1 MRDSLPIRGRPD
13 GPVILLGS
21 ADSLFVGQ
29 LAGVFHSRGR
39 PVQVISM
46 QPRGP
51 ALPDDVEVTDARPR
65 SLAARIGF
73 RVVRPLAHLVERAW
87 MERSLPR
94 FQAVTG
100 KDRPDVWEWAVWDQL
115 EHAWRLSRLALACRP
130 RCVIGQEIAG
140 YGVPAALC
148 HGVPR
153 ILQPWGSD
161 LYFTPESW
169 PGAERLIRYAVRRAE
184 LLIPSS
190 VTAAEY
196 LVQRFAVEPG
206 RVSGISWG
214 VDPALVESTDRA
226 TRERICAAWG
236 LPPDLVIVQNARRF
250 RRLWGCEPVLAAF
263 LELARST
270 ENTHFV
276 LIGGAE
282 GVPEVLDAADRIAAA
297 GLTHRFTVLNR
308 RLSSEEYN
316 ELARVTDVAIS
327 LMGRGDMRSAS
338 VLVHAA
344 RGAALVLAEHPEFL
358 RITQDG
364 FRAAFVNPREVASIT
379 TAIRKYVDDPSLRQS
394 EAEANRRYVLEHEN
408 RERQMERLV
417 ARIDAVCDEF
427 YRRRD

>member
-1 MRDSLPIRGRPD
+1 MRGRPD
-13 GPVILLGS
+13 GPVVLLGS

-29 LAGVFHSRGR
+29 LAGVFRGR
-39 PVQVISM
+39 GREVRVISL

-51 ALPDDVEVTDARPR
+51 ALPDDVELIDARPR
-65 SLAARIGF
+65 SLLARGGF
-73 RVVRPLAHLVERAW
+73 RLIRPLAHFVERTW

-100 KDRPDVWEWAVWDQL
+100 KERPDVWEWALWDQL

-140 YGVPAALC
+140 YGVPTVLC
-148 HGVPR
+148 RGVPR

-169 PGAERLIRYAVRRAE
+169 PGAERLIRFAVRRAE

-214 VDPALVESTDRA
+214 VDPSLVETTDRA
-226 TRERICAAWG
+226 TRERLCAAWG
-236 LPPDLVIVQNARRF
+236 LPQDRVIVQNARRF
-250 RRLWGCEPVLAAF
+250 RRLWGCAPALEAF
-263 LELARST
+263 LALARST
-270 ENTHFV
+270 ENTHF
-276 LIGGAE
+276 LLMGGAE
-282 GVPEVLDAADRIAAA
+282 GAPEVLAAADRIAAA
-297 GLTHRFTVLNR
+297 GLSHRFTVLNR

-316 ELARVTDVAIS
+316 ELARVTDVAVS
-327 LMGRGDMRSAS
+327 LMSRGDMRSAS

-344 RGAALVLAEHPEFL
+344 RGAALVLAEHPEFR
-358 RITQDG
+358 RIEEDG
-364 FRAAFVNPREVASIT
+364 FRAAFVDPRDVAAIT
-379 TAIRKYVDDPSLRQS
+379 AAIRSYVEDPSLR
-394 EAEANRRYVLEHEN
+394 AAAAAANRRYVLEHEN